1 MERIGAVALDQL
13 LLRVLLVAIPSC
25 LHFTV
30 LGLPAPEAEVHLPL
44 RLLLWLS
51 GLDRNFVRESSRP
64 PRGSQHSEGAAG

>member
-1 MERIGAVALDQL
+1 MELVGAVALDQL

-25 LHFTV
+25 PHFTV

-51 GLDRNFVRESSRP
+51 GLDRNFVRETSRSP
-64 PRGSQHSEGAAG
+64 GGSQLSEGAAG